1 MDFVLDKRGM
11 LVVRK
16 GVVNVRS
23 VGIELPDG
31 KVIKELDE
39 RGYKYI

>member
-16 GVVNVRS
+16 GVNVRS